1 MLLGNEDMW
10 DILRAR
16 GALIGLIMLLL
27 VFLTNGFIAYWNLRR
42 LHANS
47 AAVEQ
52 SYAILDELKTLRI
65 SIGDAETGM
74 RGYVITGDR
83 AFLQPYESAQLA
95 VDASLAKLREATKD
109 TAIQLASLKML
120 EQQVANAMAHTHRV
134 VKLREEEGPA
144 EVVEL
149 VRTRRGKELM
159 DNVRGTL
166 RTIQQEERALLDARR
181 VDSYH
186 SYVTALTTGGLTT
199 VLGMGLIVCAFLLMR
214 REMSRREEAVMAL
227 RHANDYLEQRVVD
240 RTSELSHANSLMLT
254 EIDERRR
261 AEEQTRLFAEELQRS
276 NRELEQFAAVA
287 SHDLQEPLRKIQAF
301 GDRLRMR
308 FRDQLGEQGQDYI
321 DRMQASAKR
330 MRKLIDDL
338 LEYSR
343 VTTKAQPFAPVNL
356 TEIVRE
362 VADDLEARL
371 HQTGGHVEIG
381 ELPVVQASPL
391 QMRQLFQN
399 LISNALKFRRPDEPP
414 LVRISVA
421 SAAEATSGGSGHGLQ
436 CQIVIEDNG
445 IGFEPQYGERIFELF
460 QRLHGREDY
469 EGTGIGLAICRKIV
483 DRHNGHI
490 VAHSTPGAGSRF
502 VVTLPLE
509 QLA

>member
-1 MLLGNEDMW
+1 
-10 DILRAR
+10 
-16 GALIGLIMLLL
+16 MLLL

-47 AAVEQ
+47 SDVEQ
-52 SYAILDELKTLRI
+52 SYAILDELKALRLGI
-65 SIGDAETGM
+65 SDAETGM

-95 VDASLAKLREATKD
+95 VDDSLSKLREATKEHA
-109 TAIQLASLKML
+109 TQLSSFATL
-120 EQQVANAMAHTHRV
+120 EEQVAAVMAYIHQV
-134 VKLREEEGPA
+134 VQMRAEKDLA
-144 EVVEL
+144 EVADV
-149 VRTRRGKELM
+149 VRTRRGKTLM
-159 DNVRGTL
+159 DKVRGTL
-166 RTIQQEERALLDARR
+166 RTIQQEERSLLDARR
-181 VDSYH
+181 IDSQR

-199 VLGMGLIVCAFLLMR
+199 LMGIGLIVFAFLLIR
-214 REMSRREEAVMAL
+214 REMARRAEAVVAL
-227 RHANDYLEQRVVD
+227 RHANEFLEQRVID
-240 RTSELSHANSLMLT
+240 RTSELSHANALMMT

-261 AEEQTRLFAEELQRS
+261 AEEQSRLFAEELQRS

-308 FRDQLGEQGQDYI
+308 FRDELGEQGQDYI

-343 VTTKAQPFAPVNL
+343 VTTKAQPFATVNL
-356 TEIVRE
+356 TEIVQE

-371 HQTGGHVEIG
+371 HQTGGRVEFG

-414 LVRISVA
+414 LVRISAA
-421 SAAEATSGGSGHGLQ
+421 SPPEGREGGNGHGLQ

-490 VAHSTPGAGSRF
+490 VAHSSPGAGSRF

-509 QLA
+509 QSA

>member
-1 MLLGNEDMW
+1 MV
-10 DILRAR
+10 
-16 GALIGLIMLLL
+16 ALVMLLL

-47 AAVEQ
+47 SDVEQ
-52 SYAILDELKTLRI
+52 SYAILDELKALRLGI
-65 SIGDAETGM
+65 SDAETGM

-95 VDASLAKLREATKD
+95 VDDSLSKLRAATKD
-109 TAIQLASLKML
+109 HATQLSSLATL
-120 EQQVANAMAHTHRV
+120 EEQVAAVMAYIHQV
-134 VKLREEEGPA
+134 VQMRGEEEFA
-144 EVVEL
+144 EVAEV
-149 VRTRRGKELM
+149 VRTRRGKALM
-159 DNVRGTL
+159 DKVRGTL
-166 RTIQQEERALLDARR
+166 RTIQQEERSRLDARR
-181 VDSYH
+181 IDSQR

-199 VLGMGLIVCAFLLMR
+199 LLGMGLIVFAFLLIR
-214 REMSRREEAVMAL
+214 REMARRAEAVVAL
-227 RHANDYLEQRVVD
+227 RHANEFLEQRVID
-240 RTSELSHANSLMLT
+240 RTSELSHANALMMT

-261 AEEQTRLFAEELQRS
+261 AEEQSRLFAEELQRS

-301 GDRLRMR
+301 GDRLRVR
-308 FRDQLGEQGQDYI
+308 FRDELGEQGQDYI

-356 TEIVRE
+356 TEIVQE

-371 HQTGGHVEIG
+371 HQTGGRVEFG

-421 SAAEATSGGSGHGLQ
+421 NPAEGRVGGNGHGLQ

-483 DRHNGHI
+483 DRHNGQI
-490 VAHSTPGAGSRF
+490 VAHSSPGAGSRF
-502 VVTLPLE
+502 VVTLPFE
-509 QLA
+509 QSA